1 MSSVIESQ
9 VDTPKKQTLRK
20 IFLDL
25 LIALIGKVMCDI
37 THILITFLK
46 GHSKHSTAEL

>member
-1 MSSVIESQ
+1 MSSIIESQ

-25 LIALIGKVMCDI
+25 LIALIGKLMCDI
-37 THILITFLK
+37 THIILITL
-46 GHSKHSTAEL
+46 